1 MARPVFYVQTTV
13 ETALNNLD
21 IYFVVDMTGSMIA
34 KDCEN
39 GQARR
44 YEKAIDDII
53 AITFQASDSS
63 VNYGMKCLK
72 DETFAEVEEKLYKK
86 YNDLRNTNN
95 MFTAN
100 AKPILRFKTINENNI
115 KDGDIIQLFRLE

>member
-1 MARPVFYVQTTV
+1 MNNNNEIKKLKDEINSLKYQ
-13 ETALNNLD
+13 LNFKDKEINDLRNKSNVID
-21 IYFVVDMTGSMIA
+21 IPKYKM
-34 KDCEN
+34 
-39 GQARR
+39 
-44 YEKAIDDII
+44 DDII

-63 VNYGMKCLK
+63 VNYGIKCIK

-100 AKPILRFKTINENNI
+100 AKPVLRFKTINENNI
-115 KDGDIIQLFRLE
+115 KDGDIIQLFKLE

>member
-1 MARPVFYVQTTV
+1 MNNNNDESKKFKDEINSLKYQ
-13 ETALNNLD
+13 LNIKDKEINDLRNKSNVID
-21 IYFVVDMTGSMIA
+21 IPKY
-34 KDCEN
+34 K
-39 GQARR
+39 
-44 YEKAIDDII
+44 IDDII
-53 AITFQASDSS
+53 VITFQASDSS

-115 KDGDIIQLFRLE
+115 KDGDIIQLFKLE

>member
-1 MARPVFYVQTTV
+1 MNNNNEIKKLKDEINSLKYQ
-13 ETALNNLD
+13 LNFKDKEINDLRNKSNVID
-21 IYFVVDMTGSMIA
+21 IPKY
-34 KDCEN
+34 K
-39 GQARR
+39 
-44 YEKAIDDII
+44 IDDII
-53 AITFQASDSS
+53 VITFQASDSS

-115 KDGDIIQLFRLE
+115 KDGDIIQLFKLE